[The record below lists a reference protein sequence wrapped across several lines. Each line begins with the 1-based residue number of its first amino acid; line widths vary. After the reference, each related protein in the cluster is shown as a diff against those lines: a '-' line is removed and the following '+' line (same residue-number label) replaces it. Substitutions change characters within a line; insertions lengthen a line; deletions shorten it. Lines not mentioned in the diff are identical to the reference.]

1 MKHFK
6 LLLLMV
12 SALLMFSCEKP
23 INNDPPLPEPEV
35 TVRTIA
41 GAWQLE
47 EWNGERL
54 DEATFLYIEFDAK
67 SQRFEMWDNL
77 GSMYTEHKTGSFAII
92 KDENERTI
100 ITGQYDHGVGDWNN
114 SYKAHFIQ
122 RGDSDYMAWLTDS
135 ESMLF
140 KRIDTIPELN

>member
-23 INNDPPLPEPEV
+23 INNDPPLAEPEV

-77 GSMYTEHKTGSFAII
+77 GSMYTEHKTGSFAIT
-92 KDENERTI
+92 KDDDERTTI
-100 ITGQYDHGVGDWNN
+100 SGQYDNGVGDWNH
-114 SYKAHFIQ
+114 SYEAYFMQ
-122 RGDSDYMAWLTDS
+122 QGNYMTWTTS
-135 ESMLF
+135 EEHMLF